1 MLSKNP
7 QLLGLPNPG
16 SAAFSL
22 LAQEGRGQHRTA
34 CRWCWGQMARF
45 HATHGPFTW
54 AVRGAVA
61 DMEDFTKK
69 DAAFTIK
76 NGGFVGFCASNMMI
90 PSDFGDLT
98 NKMAGLSIQ
107 NGDLTSKLRDRT
119 GISLDAKCPSNKSE
133 LSNKGV
139 DLSKDNGNLTNKD
152 RRMKIWY

>member
-1 MLSKNP
+1 M
-7 QLLGLPNPG
+7 Q
-16 SAAFSL
+16 
-22 LAQEGRGQHRTA
+22 R
-34 CRWCWGQMARF
+34 
-45 HATHGPFTW
+45 HGPFTW

-119 GISLDAKCPSNKSE
+119 GISLDAEMSQQQFGIEQQRC
-133 LSNKGV
+133 G
-139 DLSKDNGNLTNKD
+139 SKQGQ
-152 RRMKIWY
+152 W